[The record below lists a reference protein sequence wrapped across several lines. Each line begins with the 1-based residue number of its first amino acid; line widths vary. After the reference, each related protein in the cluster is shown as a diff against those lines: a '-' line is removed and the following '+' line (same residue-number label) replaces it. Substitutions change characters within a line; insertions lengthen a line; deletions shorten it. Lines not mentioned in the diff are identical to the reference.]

1 MHAGE
6 LTELGSMMAEQGK
19 NENLGSFQMA
29 YNQEAKANLL
39 SHFLNCMVII
49 ATVNP

>member
-6 LTELGSMMAEQGK
+6 LTELVSKMAERGK

-29 YNQEAKANLL
+29 CNQEANAN
-39 SHFLNCMVII
+39 
-49 ATVNP
+49 